1 MRTASLTPPIFAMV
15 SNHRAAALVPAVLA
29 AVFASRMDRVTQR
42 FAMHLRMIH
51 SALTASG

>member
-1 MRTASLTPPIFAMV
+1 MV